1 MDIDTAAGRLSAL
14 SHPMRL
20 EIFRLLVQT
29 GPQGLAAGE
38 IARQLSVLPNT
49 LSAALNILSQAQLV
63 RAQRSGRFIVYAAHY
78 PAMTELMTFLVADC
92 CGGAQEVCAPLSAA
106 LGPLKACAAA
116 PALETI

>member
-1 MDIDTAAGRLSAL
+1 MDTDTAAGRLSAL

-20 EIFRLLVQT
+20 GIFRLLVQA

-38 IARQLSVLPNT
+38 IARQLAVLPNT
-49 LSAALNILSQAQLV
+49 LSAALNLLSQAQLV
-63 RAQRSGRFIVYAAHY
+63 QSQRSGRFVVYAAHY

-106 LGPLKACAAA
+106 LDPIKACA
-116 PALETI
+116 PTIEMETA